1 MGYCLIDW
9 EDDIIAPGPNFDL
22 KKLSADD
29 CKAIV
34 EPYLDA
40 ISSGDDE
47 YKPFSVILWS
57 EGRSSTLVLITSCLY
72 CVYPE
77 DRKLSDLDPD
87 KGDIPLVITR
97 SGVILWTLQDSKEW
111 QKMVARERKKVT
123 QKSGR
128 TKSTAV
134 MIDLEDE
141 GDEVIKDNN
150 TNDDW
155 IEEDGCEGGL
165 IASSSQVPHAPS
177 RQQLKS
183 KKSTIKAASKH
194 TSSQPNNGLLRTEH
208 CSTSTTMQHNAEH
221 IPSNTSTQH
230 HSHSYQSDVQ
240 TSLRNA
246 RPQQSRSNAV
256 PEAQAESS
264 PPSSPRAWTP
274 FTSHRT
280 LSPPPSLPRSQ
291 IRAPISPTR
300 PSTKRPIRDWSDDE
314 NPHRAPRNRMMFS
327 HLDDDTPRRMPRNRW
342 IYDDRDEAHVPPEH
356 QSPPPIFQYHP
367 PRNHASSHVHEQSMH
382 RVTGPRMTSQA
393 EDYYSQ
399 TGPQYTSSQAQHHM
413 APPLPIYSSAP
424 TEQDNTTGTG
434 RHGEVAISK
443 RPRNVAVQRP
453 GRSGLGGGIVDEHR
467 SQRNINNLVQNQS
480 LRNARDRYDS
490 NPGDEGEQR
499 AEYRHQS
506 DNVYTD
512 DGDSYGRGYQRNK
525 YTYN

>member
-57 EGRSSTLVLITSCLY
+57 EGRSSILVLITSCLY

-183 KKSTIKAASKH
+183 
-194 TSSQPNNGLLRTEH
+194 
-208 CSTSTTMQHNAEH
+208 
-221 IPSNTSTQH
+221 
-230 HSHSYQSDVQ
+230 
-240 TSLRNA
+240 
-246 RPQQSRSNAV
+246 
-256 PEAQAESS
+256 
-264 PPSSPRAWTP
+264 
-274 FTSHRT
+274 
-280 LSPPPSLPRSQ
+280 
-291 IRAPISPTR
+291 
-300 PSTKRPIRDWSDDE
+300 
-314 NPHRAPRNRMMFS
+314 
-327 HLDDDTPRRMPRNRW
+327 
-342 IYDDRDEAHVPPEH
+342 
-356 QSPPPIFQYHP
+356 
-367 PRNHASSHVHEQSMH
+367 
-382 RVTGPRMTSQA
+382 
-393 EDYYSQ
+393 
-399 TGPQYTSSQAQHHM
+399 
-413 APPLPIYSSAP
+413 
-424 TEQDNTTGTG
+424 
-434 RHGEVAISK
+434 
-443 RPRNVAVQRP
+443 
-453 GRSGLGGGIVDEHR
+453 
-467 SQRNINNLVQNQS
+467 
-480 LRNARDRYDS
+480 
-490 NPGDEGEQR
+490 
-499 AEYRHQS
+499 
-506 DNVYTD
+506 
-512 DGDSYGRGYQRNK
+512 
-525 YTYN
+525 